1 MESGTMP
8 IKVKRSEEG
17 AQSSSVDLLA
27 TEVTTVRE
35 LIDRMAES
43 RPQASFLMSPETGQ
57 GLTFFGLREQSEFIS
72 SQLQRWGLE
81 GGDKVAFLM
90 DNSVFTAQL
99 FLGVMYTGLVS
110 VPLNVRA
117 GVSQLSYMV
126 EHCDAKVVF
135 VGDEYEAL
143 AKEVMTQVR
152 RPVRVIRSDDP
163 WTSRD
168 TAAPRT
174 LAELPSPEDVA
185 LLMYTSGSTGHPKAA
200 VHTHRTILAGA
211 RNSVEA
217 HQLTAADRS
226 LLVLPLYHI
235 NAECVTLI
243 PTLLS
248 GGSVVV
254 PRRFSIS
261 NFWDWLDG
269 CECTWSAIV
278 PTIVS
283 QLLDW
288 HDPSADQRGPAFR
301 RVRFL
306 RSSSAPLAPSLQRE
320 FLAKFPL
327 SLIQAM
333 GSSEGGNIFSNPLP
347 PRENKIGSPGVPWGF
362 DVKIVDRKGRELIA
376 GEPGEMLIR
385 GEALSCAY
393 YKEPEATAAAF
404 DAEGWLHTGD
414 LAYRDADGYFFVV
427 GRSKEL
433 IIKGGVNI
441 APRQIDDVLESHPAV
456 LEAAAVGVPDRHLG
470 EDVVAF
476 VVLRTGVECD
486 ERELLGFCEGRLGH
500 FKTPTRIHFAEDLP
514 KGPSGKVQRLRLVE
528 QAAKPDAS
536 GPAATP
542 TGFALAR
549 GGDQNA
555 KEVALTLPASI
566 ESAIADIWAELLKV
580 PQVGVDDNFFALGG
594 DSLLAIQCVSRL
606 RDKIA
611 IRLTLT
617 DFFENGTVAEQA
629 ALIRKRYAAAGH
641 LCDQSLLKTLSGQIP
656 AALQPAAPETDAQ
669 SIPRRDRSLPYQLSP
684 LQERLWFMEQLN
696 PEQPV
701 YNEVEAVR
709 LRGELNV
716 EALERALNEVIARH
730 EMLRTTIHAVDGL
743 AMARVCE
750 SYLLRLKMIDLT
762 CWAAAQREAEL
773 ERLLISEPRIPY
785 HLEDEPA
792 IRATLIRLAEHEHVF
807 TLMMHHLI
815 CDWSSEGVLWREL
828 STLYRSYRRDES
840 FVLPALALQHGDYAV
855 WQRQQLT
862 ETAVTDDLAFWMEN
876 LRGAPP
882 LLELPSD
889 RPRPQVLS
897 YRGARHRF
905 RINRSLTEAFRQLS
919 RREKKSLFALFT
931 AVLDVLLYRYT
942 GQEDI
947 LLGVPIAERDRPGF
961 QSMIGFLLHTHVL
974 RTMVEGELTFREL
987 VGRVQQGA
995 LKLYEHRSVPFDRVV
1010 RAMQPERSLS
1020 YSPLFQVM
1028 VNWRDRD
1035 QHLCFIGLDGLDIES
1050 VLVDSKISKF
1060 DLTLF
1065 LTDMGEEVW
1074 AEMEY
1079 STDLFDSAGIE
1090 RMFGH
1095 YQTLLEAVAADPEV
1109 RVSELP
1115 LLPDAERRQLLVQW
1129 NDTKVDYPASA
1140 CIQEPFEAQA
1150 WRTPDRVALVFERQT
1165 LSYGELNR
1173 HANQLAHHLRG
1184 LGVGPNVLVGLCVK
1198 RSPEMLVG
1206 LLGILKAG
1214 AAYVPMDP
1222 GYPKERLQFILEDS
1236 KASVVLTQDSLVDG
1250 LPSFAG
1256 QAISLD
1262 KDWVRI
1268 GRESDRNLVRQGNP
1282 EDLAYVLFTSG
1293 STGRPKGVEISHR
1306 AVVNFL
1312 HSMREVP
1319 GMKEQDTLLSV
1330 TTLSFD
1336 IFGLEIWLPLTTG
1349 AKVVIASEE
1358 VTRDGKE
1365 LAALIGKS
1373 KATVMQATPSTWR
1386 LLLESGWKGNPH
1398 LKILCGG
1405 EAWPAELAE
1414 QLLPMCAE
1422 LWNMYGPTETTIW
1435 SAVQQICAGM
1445 PVLIGHP
1452 IANTEFYVVDSQL
1465 QPVPV
1470 GVPGELLIGGAGLAR
1485 GYLNRPELTAERF
1498 VADRFRTDTGS
1509 RLYRTGDLV
1518 RYRVDGTLEF
1528 LGRIDQQVKIRGFR
1542 IELGEIES
1550 VLRGHSGVREAV
1562 VVAREQGEK
1571 QLIAYVV
1578 LAGESACTTADLRDY
1593 LKHKLPAYMVP
1604 AAFSAIESL
1613 PLTPNG
1619 KIDRKALYGK
1629 GYARAEGQSGY
1640 NLTYDWALPRKTLLE
1655 AQLLQIWQEV
1665 LGARYMGVRDSFFDL
1680 GGHSLLALKMVDKV
1694 NRLFDVNLSVP
1705 AFFLNP
1711 TIEAIARVLEQENG
1725 VKFVPKLVPLQP
1737 GRSEGTIFFFD
1748 ASIGLCR
1755 LAELLR
1761 EGPPSFAVSSILPQ
1775 SIIEVARGS
1784 KTAQSLHL
1792 EDMAAPLVELIA
1804 TQRTSDPCVLV
1815 GYCWG
1820 GNLAFEVAHQ
1830 LQRNGVQVDL
1840 IVLVDSWQTAPTF
1853 WQRLTI
1859 LSRAQAVPAVKWRLG
1874 NLWQTTKRFASRAFG
1889 PSESSEARGPAVG
1902 GEDVPTGVQVKV
1914 FHAVRDHYQCQPLEA
1929 RGLLIRARDD
1939 RFSQLS
1945 VADGTHGWG
1954 KFFKSGLAV
1963 VDVPGDHVSMLAD
1976 PNISNISDA
1985 IQKCLPQLVN
1995 LVSGRPRVA

>member
-1 MESGTMP
+1 MSIEVERFQNHP
-8 IKVKRSEEG
+8 HRP
-17 AQSSSVDLLA
+17 SVDVLNA
-27 TEVTTVRE
+27 EVSTIRE
-35 LIDRMAES
+35 LINRMAET
-43 RPQASFLMSPETGQ
+43 RPEAPFLMSPETAQ
-57 GLTFFGLREQSEFIS
+57 VSTFLGLKQRSEAIS
-72 SQLQRWGLE
+72 LQLQRWGLE
-81 GGDKVAFLM
+81 RGDKVAFLM
-90 DNSVFTAQL
+90 DNSVFAAQL
-99 FLGVMYTGLVS
+99 FLGAMYGGLVS

-126 EHCDAKVVF
+126 VHCDAKVIF
-135 VGDEYEAL
+135 VGDEYAAL
-143 AKEVMTQVR
+143 MTEVMTQVP
-152 RPVRVIRSDDP
+152 RPVRAISEVDGIAAMC
-163 WTSRD
+163 D
-168 TAAPRT
+168 TATPRT
-174 LAELPSPEDVA
+174 LLTVPSPEDVA

-200 VHTHRTILAGA
+200 VHTHRTILAGGT
-211 RNSVEA
+211 NSVAA
-217 HQLTAADRS
+217 HELTAADRS

-261 NFWDWLDG
+261 HFWDWLDG
-269 CECTWSAIV
+269 CGCTWSAIV

-288 HDPSADQRGPAFR
+288 HDPRADQRGAAFR
-301 RVRFL
+301 RIRFL
-306 RSSSAPLAPSLQRE
+306 RSSSAPLAPSLHRE

-327 SLIQAM
+327 LLIQAM

-347 PRENKIGSPGVPWGF
+347 PGENKIGSPGLPWGF
-362 DVKIVDRKGRELIA
+362 EVKIVDRNGVELLD

-385 GEALSCAY
+385 GEALTRAY

-404 DAEGWLHTGD
+404 DLEGWLHTGD

-456 LEAAAVGVPDRHLG
+456 LEAAAVGIPDRHLG
-470 EDVVAF
+470 EDVAAF
-476 VVLRTGVECD
+476 VVLRAGVECD

-528 QAAKPDAS
+528 QAAMPVETR
-536 GPAATP
+536 PAAAP
-542 TGFALAR
+542 AGFALAR
-549 GGDQNA
+549 GSDQKA
-555 KEVALTLPASI
+555 EKVASTLPALI
-566 ESAIADIWAELLKV
+566 ESAIGDVWAELLKV
-580 PQVGVDDNFFALGG
+580 PRVGVDDNFFALGG
-594 DSLLAIQCVSRL
+594 DSLLAIQCISRL
-606 RDKIA
+606 RDKNA

-629 ALIRKRYAAAGH
+629 ALIRERYAEGH
-641 LCDQSLLKTLSGQIP
+641 RTDQSFRKTSTED
-656 AALQPAAPETDAQ
+656 AAVLQAAVTDWDAQ
-669 SIPRRDRSLPYQLSP
+669 AIPRHDRSLPYRLSP
-684 LQERLWFMEQLN
+684 LQERVWFMERLN
-696 PEQPV
+696 PGQPV

-716 EALERALNEVIARH
+716 EALERALNAVIARH

-743 AMARVCE
+743 ALAKVLD
-750 SYLLRLKMIDLT
+750 SYLLRLKMIDLIGWT
-762 CWAAAQREAEL
+762 AADREAEL
-773 ERLLISEPRIPY
+773 ECLVISEPRILY

-792 IRATLIRLAEHEHVF
+792 IRATLIRLDAQEHVF
-807 TLMMHHLI
+807 ILMMHHLV

-828 STLYRSYRRDES
+828 SALYRSYCRNES
-840 FVLPALALQHGDYAV
+840 IELPALALQHGDYAV
-855 WQRQQLT
+855 WERQHLT
-862 ETAVTDDLAFWMEN
+862 ETAVAEDLAFWVEN

-897 YRGARHRF
+897 HRGARHRF
-905 RINRSLTEAFRQLS
+905 RINRTLTEAFRQLS
-919 RREKKSLFALFT
+919 RRERKSLFALFT
-931 AVLDVLLYRYT
+931 AAFDVLLYRYT

-947 LLGVPIAERDRPGF
+947 LLGVPISERDRPGS
-961 QSMIGFLLHTHVL
+961 QSMIGFLLHTQVL
-974 RTMVEGELTFREL
+974 RTVVEGELTFLEL
-987 VGRVQQGA
+987 VARVQQGA
-995 LKLYEHRSVPFDRVV
+995 LSLYEHRSVPFDQVV

-1035 QHLCFIGLDGLDIES
+1035 QHLCFIGMEGIDIES

-1079 STDLFDSAGIE
+1079 STDLFDSARIE
-1090 RMFGH
+1090 RMFEH
-1095 YQTLLEAVAADPEV
+1095 YQTLLEAVATDPEQ
-1109 RVSELP
+1109 RLCELP
-1115 LLPDAERRQLLVQW
+1115 ILPDAERHQVLVQW
-1129 NDTKVDYPASA
+1129 NDTKVDYPASGY
-1140 CIQEPFEAQA
+1140 IHEPFEAQA
-1150 WRTPDRVALVFERQT
+1150 GQTPDRVALVFERQT

-1173 HANQLAHHLRG
+1173 RANQLAHQLRG

-1198 RSPEMLVG
+1198 RSLDMVIG

-1222 GYPKERLQFILEDS
+1222 SYPKERLRYILEDS
-1236 KASVVLTQDSLVDG
+1236 NASVVVTQESLVDG

-1256 QAISLD
+1256 KVICLD
-1262 KDWVRI
+1262 KDWVKVA
-1268 GRESDRNLVRQGNP
+1268 RESEKNP
-1282 EDLAYVLFTSG
+1282 VSQVDPENLAYVLFTSG
-1293 STGRPKGVEISHR
+1293 SSGKPKGVEISHR

-1312 HSMREVP
+1312 NSMREVP
-1319 GMKEQDTLLSV
+1319 GMTAQDTLLSV

-1336 IFGLEIWLPLTTG
+1336 IFGLEIWLPLTSG

-1358 VTRDGKE
+1358 ATRDGKE
-1365 LAALIGKS
+1365 LAALMRQSG
-1373 KATVMQATPSTWR
+1373 ATVMQATPSTWR
-1386 LLLESGWKGNPH
+1386 LLLAYGWEGSPH

-1405 EAWPAELAE
+1405 EAWPDELAE
-1414 QLLPMCAE
+1414 QLLPKCAA

-1435 SAVQQICAGM
+1435 SAAHQVQVGM
-1445 PVLIGHP
+1445 PVSIGHP
-1452 IANTEFYVVDSQL
+1452 IANTAFYVVDSHL

-1498 VADRFRTDTGS
+1498 IADRFRNDAGS

-1518 RYRVDGTLEF
+1518 RYRGNGTLEF
-1528 LGRIDQQVKIRGFR
+1528 LDRIDQQVKIRGFR

-1550 VLRGHSGVREAV
+1550 VLRDHSGVREAV
-1562 VVAREQGEK
+1562 VVVPERGER
-1571 QLIAYVV
+1571 QLMAYVV
-1578 LAGESACTTADLRDY
+1578 LAGEPACATAELRDY
-1593 LKHKLPAYMVP
+1593 LKQKLPAYMVP
-1604 AAFSAIESL
+1604 AAFSVLESL

-1619 KIDRKALYGK
+1619 KIDRKALSGK
-1629 GYARAEGQSGY
+1629 GYASTEGPSGY
-1640 NLTYDWALPRKTLLE
+1640 DLAYGWTLPRKTLLE

-1680 GGHSLLALKMVDKV
+1680 GGHSLLALKMIDKV
-1694 NRLFDVNLSVP
+1694 NELFDVSLSVP
-1705 AFFLNP
+1705 AFFLEP
-1711 TIEAIARVLEQENG
+1711 TIEGIARALEQENN
-1725 VKFVPKLVPLQP
+1725 VKLVPKLVPMQP
-1737 GRSEGTIFFFD
+1737 GQTEGTIFFFD

-1761 EGPPSFAVSSILPQ
+1761 EGPASFALSSMLPQ
-1775 SIIEVARGS
+1775 SILEVARGN
-1784 KTAQSLHL
+1784 KTAQSVRL
-1792 EDMAAPLVELIA
+1792 EDMAAPLVELIEA
-1804 TQRTSDPCVLV
+1804 QRTSSPCVLV
-1815 GYCWG
+1815 GYCWS

-1830 LQRNGVQVDL
+1830 LHRKGVQVDL
-1840 IVLVDSWQTAPTF
+1840 IVLVDSWQTAPSF

-1859 LSRAQAVPAVKWRLG
+1859 LSRAQAVSASKWRLRH
-1874 NLWQTTKRFASRAFG
+1874 LWETAKRLAGRTFG
-1889 PSESSEARGPAVG
+1889 TSESTDTRGPTVG
-1902 GEDVPTGVQVKV
+1902 GADVPTGVQIKI
-1914 FHAVRDHYQCQPLEA
+1914 FHTVRNHYQCRPIEA
-1929 RGLLIRARDD
+1929 SGLLIRARDD
-1939 RFSQLS
+1939 RFSQLR
-1945 VADGTHGWG
+1945 VTDGKHGWG
-1954 KFFKSGLAV
+1954 KSFKQELAV
-1963 VDVPGDHVSMLAD
+1963 VDAPGDHVSMLAD
-1976 PNISNISDA
+1976 SNIPNISNA
-1985 IQKCLPQLVN
+1985 IQKSLTQLVN
-1995 LVSGRPRVA
+1995 QQQDRRCA

>member
-1 MESGTMP
+1 MP
-8 IKVKRSEEG
+8 IKVERSEEG
-17 AQSSSVDLLA
+17 AHSSSVDLLA
-27 TEVTTVRE
+27 TEVTTIRE

-43 RPQASFLMSPETGQ
+43 QPEVAFLMSPETGQ

-81 GGDKVAFLM
+81 RGDKVAFLM

-143 AKEVMTQVR
+143 ATEMMTQVR
-152 RPVRVIRSDDP
+152 RPVRLIRSDDP

-168 TAAPRT
+168 SAATRT
-174 LAELPSPEDVA
+174 LTALPSPDDVA

-261 NFWDWLDG
+261 HFWDGLDEH
-269 CECTWSAIV
+269 ECTWSAIV

-288 HDPSADQRGPAFR
+288 HDPKSDQRGPAFR

-327 SLIQAM
+327 LLIQAM

-347 PRENKIGSPGVPWGF
+347 PRANKIGSPGLPWGF
-362 DVKIVDRKGRELIA
+362 EVKIVDREGREVLA

-476 VVLRTGVECD
+476 VVLRAGVKCD

-536 GPAATP
+536 GPTAAP
-542 TGFALAR
+542 AGFALAR
-549 GGDQNA
+549 GSGKNA
-555 KEVALTLPASI
+555 KEVAPTLPASI
-566 ESAIADIWAELLKV
+566 ESAISDIWAELLKV
-580 PQVGVDDNFFALGG
+580 PMVGVDDNFFALGG

-641 LCDQSLLKTLSGQIP
+641 PSDQSPLKTLSGQIP
-656 AALQPAAPETDAQ
+656 GALQPTAPETDPQA
-669 SIPRRDRSLPYQLSP
+669 IPRRDPALPYQLSP

-701 YNEVEAVR
+701 YNEVEAAR

-716 EALERALNEVIARH
+716 EALERALNDVISRH
-730 EMLRTTIHAVDGL
+730 EMLRTTIDAVDGL

-762 CWAAAQREAEL
+762 CWAVDEREAEL
-773 ERLLISEPRIPY
+773 EHLLITEPRIPY

-792 IRATLIRLAEHEHVF
+792 IRATLVRLAEHEYDF
-807 TLMMHHLI
+807 ILMMHHLI

-828 STLYRSYRRDES
+828 SALYRGYHRDES
-840 FVLPALALQHGDYAV
+840 FVLPDLPLQHGDYAV

-862 ETAVTDDLAFWMEN
+862 GTAVTDDLAFWKEN

-889 RPRPQVLS
+889 QPRPHVQS

-905 RINRSLTEAFRQLS
+905 RIDRSLTEAFRQLS

-931 AVLDVLLYRYT
+931 AAFDVLLYRYT

-947 LLGVPIAERDRPGF
+947 LLGVPIAERDRPEF
-961 QSMIGFLLHTHVL
+961 QSIIGFLLHTHVL

-995 LKLYEHRSVPFDRVV
+995 LKLYEHRSVPFEHVV

-1035 QHLCFIGLDGLDIES
+1035 QHLCFIGLDGLEIES
-1050 VLVDSKISKF
+1050 VLVDTKISKF

-1074 AEMEY
+1074 AEIEY
-1079 STDLFDSAGIE
+1079 STDLFDSASIE

-1095 YQTLLEAVAADPEV
+1095 YQTLLEAVAAGPEQ

-1115 LLPDAERRQLLVQW
+1115 LLPDAERRQLLAQW
-1129 NDTKVDYPASA
+1129 NDTKVDYPACA
-1140 CIQEPFEAQA
+1140 CIHEPFEAQA
-1150 WRTPDRVALVFERQT
+1150 RQTPDRVALVFERQT

-1173 HANQLAHHLRG
+1173 RANQLAHYLRG
-1184 LGVGPNVLVGLCVK
+1184 SGVGPNVLVGLCVK
-1198 RSPEMLVG
+1198 RSPEMLIG

-1222 GYPKERLQFILEDS
+1222 DYPKERLQYILEDS
-1236 KASVVLTQDSLVDG
+1236 KASIVLTQKSLVDG

-1256 QAISLD
+1256 KAICLD
-1262 KDWVRI
+1262 KEWARI
-1268 GRESDRNLVRQGNP
+1268 AGESEKNRVGQANP

-1293 STGRPKGVEISHR
+1293 SSGRPKGVEISHR
-1306 AVVNFL
+1306 AVINFL
-1312 HSMREVP
+1312 DSMRERP
-1319 GMKEQDTLLSV
+1319 GIKEQDTLLSV

-1358 VTRDGKE
+1358 VARDGKA
-1365 LAALIGKS
+1365 LAALMQQSG
-1373 KATVMQATPSTWR
+1373 ATVMQATPSTWR
-1386 LLLESGWKGNPH
+1386 LLLESGWEGNPH

-1405 EAWPAELAE
+1405 EAWPAQLAE
-1414 QLLPMCAE
+1414 RLAPICAE

-1435 SAVQQICAGM
+1435 SAVHQIRVGM

-1465 QPVPV
+1465 QPVPF

-1485 GYLNRPELTAERF
+1485 GYLNRPELTAEKF
-1498 VADRFRTDTGS
+1498 IADRFRTDTGS
-1509 RLYRTGDLV
+1509 RVYRTGDLV
-1518 RYRVDGTLEF
+1518 RYQVDGALEF

-1550 VLRGHSGVREAV
+1550 VLRSHPGVREAV
-1562 VVAREQGEK
+1562 VVVREEREK
-1571 QLIAYVV
+1571 QLVAYV
-1578 LAGESACTTADLRDY
+1578 LAGEPSCSTAQLRDH
-1593 LKHKLPAYMVP
+1593 LTQKLPAHMIP
-1604 AAFSAIESL
+1604 TAFSVLEKI

-1619 KIDRKALYGK
+1619 KVD
-1629 GYARAEGQSGY
+1629 
-1640 NLTYDWALPRKTLLE
+1640 RKTLSGADYTPSERQSAQDLVLPQTLLE
-1655 AQLLQIWQEV
+1655 MQLLQIWQRI
-1665 LGARYMGVRDSFFDL
+1665 LGSRNIGVRDNFFEI
-1680 GGHSLLALKMVDKV
+1680 GGHSLLAVSIINEINAL
-1694 NRLFDVNLSVP
+1694 LDVNLTIP
-1705 AFFLNP
+1705 TFFLNP
-1711 TIEAIARVLEQENG
+1711 SIEGIARTLEEEKNLNA
-1725 VKFVPKLVPLQP
+1725 VPTLVRLRP
-1737 GRSEGTIFFFD
+1737 SHTEGTLYFVE
-1748 ASIGLCR
+1748 ASMGMCR
-1755 LAELLR
+1755 LAERLDAAQS
-1761 EGPPSFAVSSILPQ
+1761 SFAAVVPISSAVLEAAVEGRSADLPNF
-1775 SIIEVARGS
+1775 EA
-1784 KTAQSLHL
+1784 
-1792 EDMAAPLVELIA
+1792 MAAPYAELIGTHHA
-1804 TQRTSDPCVLV
+1804 AGPCVLI
-1815 GYCWG
+1815 GHSFRG
-1820 GNLAFEVAHQ
+1820 ALAFEVAHQ
-1830 LQRNGVQVDL
+1830 LQRRGKRVD
-1840 IVLVDSWQTAPTF
+1840 IVVLLDASMRVPWWD
-1853 WQRLTI
+1853 RLKKLTYKRLWWAI
-1859 LSRAQAVPAVKWRLG
+1859 NWRLG
-1874 NLWQTTKRFASRAFG
+1874 RVRSAAVEWVQALSPRSPHAPG
-1889 PSESSEARGPAVG
+1889 PVTSDSARGQLYRPFAAVPW
-1902 GEDVPTGVQVKV
+1902 EILHRILAQAS
-1914 FHAVRDHYQCQPLEA
+1914 HSY
-1929 RGLLIRARDD
+1929 RGRQLKSVGILFRAQETD
-1939 RFSQLS
+1939 RHEHF
-1945 VADGTHGWG
+1945 ADMGWG
-1954 KFFKSGLAV
+1954 GLFSEGLEIINT
-1963 VDVPGDHVSMLAD
+1963 PGDHMSLLEDA
-1976 PNISNISDA
+1976 NIDHLSQA
-1985 IQKCLPQLVN
+1985 LRERLTRLVN
-1995 LVSGRPRVA
+1995 R